1 MADISSNNKRI
12 VKNTA
17 FLYVRMIF
25 IMAVSLYTS
34 RIILEALGVEDYGIY
49 NIVGGIVSMFGFIN
63 ASLSGAS
70 SRFIIYSLGEGDK
83 IKSQEIF
90 NSIMTTHYIIAA
102 VVVILAETAGLWFV
116 MNKLVIPDERLTAAF
131 WVYQST
137 VLSSIIM
144 LVSSPFNALIIAHEK
159 MNAFALISVIEA
171 VLKLFS
177 VFVLFVL
184 PIDRLV
190 IYAILTVTVQ
200 VFIRILYTIYCK
212 KHFSESHYHLR
223 FKVDGM
229 KSILM
234 YSAWTMNG
242 NLAIVGSTQGINILF
257 NLFFGPIVNAAYG
270 IALQVQSAC
279 NQFCSNF
286 LMAVR
291 PQIIKSYAQDD
302 LSHMHQ
308 LILFSTRYSFYL
320 TLLIAVPIISQA
332 DYILKIWLVDVPPY
346 TVEFVQFM
354 LVVALNTS
362 LNGSV
367 LIGIHATGDLKKF
380 QMIEGTILLSVVPVS
395 YVLLKYFNVGAIAV
409 FFTYLIIEVI
419 TQLIRIWI
427 VFPKIRLAIRYY
439 YTQIMWPIFKVSA
452 VVWIIPYFLKR
463 NLSEGTFSSFIVIVS
478 AAAFS
483 VLLSVVL
490 LGISKNELSFVVEK
504 LKYVLRKK

>member
-200 VFIRILYTIYCK
+200 VFIRILYTFYCK
-212 KHFSESHYHLR
+212 
-223 FKVDGM
+223 
-229 KSILM
+229 
-234 YSAWTMNG
+234 
-242 NLAIVGSTQGINILF
+242 
-257 NLFFGPIVNAAYG
+257 
-270 IALQVQSAC
+270 
-279 NQFCSNF
+279 
-286 LMAVR
+286 
-291 PQIIKSYAQDD
+291 
-302 LSHMHQ
+302 
-308 LILFSTRYSFYL
+308 
-320 TLLIAVPIISQA
+320 
-332 DYILKIWLVDVPPY
+332 
-346 TVEFVQFM
+346 
-354 LVVALNTS
+354 
-362 LNGSV
+362 
-367 LIGIHATGDLKKF
+367 
-380 QMIEGTILLSVVPVS
+380 
-395 YVLLKYFNVGAIAV
+395 
-409 FFTYLIIEVI
+409 
-419 TQLIRIWI
+419 
-427 VFPKIRLAIRYY
+427 
-439 YTQIMWPIFKVSA
+439 
-452 VVWIIPYFLKR
+452 
-463 NLSEGTFSSFIVIVS
+463 
-478 AAAFS
+478 
-483 VLLSVVL
+483 
-490 LGISKNELSFVVEK
+490 
-504 LKYVLRKK
+504 

>member
-200 VFIRILYTIYCK
+200 VLFAYFIPFIAR
-212 KHFSESHYHLR
+212 
-223 FKVDGM
+223 
-229 KSILM
+229 SIL
-234 YSAWTMNG
+234 A
-242 NLAIVGSTQGINILF
+242 
-257 NLFFGPIVNAAYG
+257 
-270 IALQVQSAC
+270 
-279 NQFCSNF
+279 
-286 LMAVR
+286 
-291 PQIIKSYAQDD
+291 K
-302 LSHMHQ
+302 
-308 LILFSTRYSFYL
+308 
-320 TLLIAVPIISQA
+320 
-332 DYILKIWLVDVPPY
+332 
-346 TVEFVQFM
+346 
-354 LVVALNTS
+354 
-362 LNGSV
+362 
-367 LIGIHATGDLKKF
+367 
-380 QMIEGTILLSVVPVS
+380 
-395 YVLLKYFNVGAIAV
+395 
-409 FFTYLIIEVI
+409 VI
-419 TQLIRIWI
+419 T
-427 VFPKIRLAIRYY
+427 
-439 YTQIMWPIFKVSA
+439 T
-452 VVWIIPYFLKR
+452 
-463 NLSEGTFSSFIVIVS
+463 
-478 AAAFS
+478 
-483 VLLSVVL
+483 
-490 LGISKNELSFVVEK
+490 
-504 LKYVLRKK
+504 